1 MKNSELLTRFFA
13 AENKRD
19 WENFRSYLHPQVMWF
34 IHTED
39 SHSAIAGRED
49 FIDASITDASESGVT
64 FTCERT
70 DVSASGNRVV
80 AHLLNSDDSRTV
92 RIVDFEEGLIK
103 WIHEFVVR

>member
-1 MKNSELLTRFFA
+1 MKNTELLSRFFV

-49 FIDASITDASESGVT
+49 YIDASITDAKTSDVT
-64 FTCERT
+64 FTCEHT
-70 DVSASGNRVV
+70 DVSTSGNRIV
-80 AHLLNSDDSRTV
+80 AHLQNSNNTRTV
-92 RIVDFEEGLIK
+92 KIVDFEEGLIK
-103 WIHEFVVR
+103 WVHEYTIE